1 MVLDVPA
8 TPHSSFSEPPLR
20 LIALCATL
28 TNAREKS
35 CGIWRKKFPIWNTP
49 FTNSYGIFKISVLRS
64 MLLSEHI
71 PTPICHHLFYDNANR
86 TATDSS
92 SPFVVET
99 TEEDKTPQA
108 NGTPILADT
117 SKGIKKIEVYGYAT
131 SVPTVRAATTGTTA
145 PFMPPQQPP
154 SPSRF

>member
-35 CGIWRKKFPIWNTP
+35 CGIRRKKFSIWNTP

-71 PTPICHHLFYDNANR
+71 PTPICHHLFICSAPSADARYHPYTVSGQTRISNCYKNGKWKMENGKLRAGSAR
-86 TATDSS
+86 TRIYQSERSDPQFSIFNFQLS
-92 SPFVVET
+92 ILKK
-99 TEEDKTPQA
+99 EEF
-108 NGTPILADT
+108 L
-117 SKGIKKIEVYGYAT
+117 
-131 SVPTVRAATTGTTA
+131 
-145 PFMPPQQPP
+145 
-154 SPSRF
+154 